1 MLIIFLRKYEEIHIG
16 DDIKIKV
23 MQTSNGSVK
32 LCFDAPKEI
41 VIKRI
46 KKSEEDKKQL
56 LDEHC
61 ERISI

>member
-32 LCFDAPKEI
+32 LSFDAPKEI

-46 KKSEEDKKQL
+46 KKSEED

>member
-32 LCFDAPKEI
+32 LSFDAPKEI
-41 VIKRI
+41 VIKRV
-46 KKSEEDKKQL
+46 KKSEED
-56 LDEHC
+56 LDEH
-61 ERISI
+61 